1 MTNVHFPVYILLLL
15 LIYAIFI
22 PLSKGGYN
30 NKFKIQTVSVLA
42 IAWALSSTLLI
53 YVLKEGSFMYN
64 FGNWSPTIGIQFAVD
79 EFSALMTFVVLT
91 LATLII
97 IYSLKDIEHEIAEPQ
112 FLSYYT
118 LIFLLLFSMIGMIFT
133 NDLFNLY
140 VFLEILSI
148 TSYGIISIKRSKDN
162 LMATL
167 KYLIIGTVGSA
178 SILIGI
184 ALLYMVTGY
193 LNMSE
198 VNGVIGGA
206 WQIYPRN
213 ILLSLVFILTGL
225 GIKSAIFPLHTWLP
239 DAHSNAPTPS
249 SALLSGLV
257 VKIYIF
263 SQAKILF
270 RVIGIDII
278 QTIGVPE
285 FITYFAILSM
295 IAGSIFAI
303 GQKDIKRMLAY
314 SSVAQ
319 IGYIFLGLGL
329 ATELGLGAAFFHV
342 ITHALMK
349 ITLFL
354 SAGAII
360 YKTGKRNIDDLKGIG
375 YEMPITMGVFTIA
388 ALGMI
393 GVPGINGFISK
404 WYLSMAVLDANK
416 PIYVVLILISSLL
429 NAIYYLPIIMSA
441 FLKES
446 KSGKNV
452 MVLDSL
458 PKTMLITMV
467 TLAGACII
475 IGIFPNIV
483 MDIIKKAVP
492 TFLFIN

>member
-1 MTNVHFPVYILLLL
+1 MSNVHFPVYILLTLL
-15 LIYAIFI
+15 MYAIFI
-22 PLSKGGYN
+22 PLSKRGYD
-30 NKFKIQTVSVLA
+30 NKFKIQTVAVLG
-42 IAWALSSTLLI
+42 IAWALSLSLLI
-53 YVLKEGSFMYN
+53 YVLKEQPFMYN
-64 FGNWSPTIGIQFAVD
+64 FGNWSPVIGIQFAVD

-118 LIFLLLFSMIGMIFT
+118 LIFLLLFSMIGMVFT

-167 KYLIIGTVGSA
+167 KYLVIGTVGSA

-198 VNGVIGGA
+198 VNGAIGQV

-225 GIKSAIFPLHTWLP
+225 GIKSAVFPLHTWLP

-257 VKIYIF
+257 VKIYMF
-263 SQAKILF
+263 SIAKILF
-270 RVIGIDII
+270 RVIGIDIVKAI
-278 QTIGVPE
+278 EVPE

-329 ATELGLGAAFFHV
+329 ATELGLAAAFFHV

-404 WYLSMAVLDANK
+404 WYLSMALLDANK
-416 PIYVVLILISSLL
+416 PIYVVVILISSLL
-429 NAIYYLPIIMSA
+429 NAVYYLPIIMSA

-446 KSGKNV
+446 KTRKNV
-452 MVLDSL
+452 MVLDRL
-458 PKTMLITMV
+458 PKTMLITMLV
-467 TLAGACII
+467 IGVACIV

>member
-1 MTNVHFPVYILLLL
+1 MSNVHFPVYILLTLL
-15 LIYAIFI
+15 MYAIFI
-22 PLSKGGYN
+22 PLSKRGYD
-30 NKFKIQTVSVLA
+30 NKFKIQTVGVLGL
-42 IAWALSSTLLI
+42 AWALSLSLLI
-53 YVLKEGSFMYN
+53 YVLKEQSFMYN
-64 FGNWSPTIGIQFAVD
+64 FGNWSPVIGIQFAVD

-97 IYSLKDIEHEIAEPQ
+97 IYSLKDIEHEIAEAQ

-118 LIFLLLFSMIGMIFT
+118 LIFLLLFSMVGMIFT

-148 TSYGIISIKRSKDN
+148 SSYGIISIKRSKDN

-167 KYLIIGTVGSA
+167 KYLVIGTVGSA

-198 VNGVIGGA
+198 ANGVIGQA

-263 SQAKILF
+263 SIAKILF
-270 RVIGIDII
+270 RVIGIDIVKA
-278 QTIGVPE
+278 IGVPE

-295 IAGSIFAI
+295 IAGSVFAI

-319 IGYIFLGLGL
+319 IGYIILGLGL
-329 ATELGLGAAFFHV
+329 ATELGLAAAFFHV

-375 YEMPITMGVFTIA
+375 YEMPVTMGVFTIA

-393 GVPGINGFISK
+393 GVPGINGFVSK
-404 WYLSMAVLDANK
+404 WYLSLAVLEANK
-416 PIYVVLILISSLL
+416 PIYVVVILISSLL
-429 NAIYYLPIIMSA
+429 NAVYYLPIIMSA
-441 FLKES
+441 YLKEN
-446 KSGKNV
+446 KTRKNI
-452 MVLDSL
+452 MVLDDL
-458 PKTMLITMV
+458 PKTMLITMAV
-467 TLAGACII
+467 IGVACII
-475 IGIFPNIV
+475 MGVFPNVV

>member
-1 MTNVHFPVYILLLL
+1 MSNVHFPVYILLTLL
-15 LIYAIFI
+15 MYAIFI
-22 PLSKGGYN
+22 PLSKRGYD
-30 NKFKIQTVSVLA
+30 NKFKIQTVGVLGL
-42 IAWALSSTLLI
+42 AWALSLSLLI
-53 YVLKEGSFMYN
+53 YVLKEQSFMYN
-64 FGNWSPTIGIQFAVD
+64 FGNWSPVIGIQFVVD

-97 IYSLKDIEHEIAEPQ
+97 IYSLKDIEHEIAEAQ

-118 LIFLLLFSMIGMIFT
+118 LIFLLLFSMVGMVFT

-148 TSYGIISIKRSKDN
+148 SSYGIISIKRSKDN

-167 KYLIIGTVGSA
+167 KYLVIGTVGSA

-198 VNGVIGGA
+198 VNGVIGQA

-263 SQAKILF
+263 SIAKILF
-270 RVIGIDII
+270 RVIGLDIVKA
-278 QTIGVPE
+278 IGVPE

-295 IAGSIFAI
+295 IAGSVFAI

-319 IGYIFLGLGL
+319 IGYIILGLGL
-329 ATELGLGAAFFHV
+329 ATELGLAAAFFHV

-393 GVPGINGFISK
+393 GVPGINGFVSK
-404 WYLSMAVLDANK
+404 WYLSLAVLEANK
-416 PIYVVLILISSLL
+416 PIYVVVILISSLL
-429 NAIYYLPIIMSA
+429 NAVYYLPIIMSA
-441 FLKES
+441 FLKEN
-446 KSGKNV
+446 KTRKNF
-452 MVLDSL
+452 MVLDDL
-458 PKTMLITMV
+458 PKTMLITMAV
-467 TLAGACII
+467 IGVACII
-475 IGIFPNIV
+475 MGVFPNVV

>member
-1 MTNVHFPVYILLLL
+1 MNNVHFPVYILFVLLM
-15 LIYAIFI
+15 YAIFI
-22 PLSKGGYN
+22 PLSKRGYD
-30 NKFKIQTVSVLA
+30 NKFKIQTLGVLG
-42 IAWALSSTLLI
+42 IVWALSLSLLI
-53 YVLKEGSFMYN
+53 YVLKEQSFMYN
-64 FGNWSPTIGIQFAVD
+64 FGNWSPVIGIQFAVD

-112 FLSYYT
+112 FISYYT
-118 LIFLLLFSMIGMIFT
+118 LIFLLLFSMVGMVFT

-167 KYLIIGTVGSA
+167 KYLVIGTVGSA

-198 VNGVIGGA
+198 INGVIGQV
-206 WQIYPRN
+206 WEIYPRN

-225 GIKSAIFPLHTWLP
+225 GIKSAIFPVHTWLP

-257 VKIYIF
+257 VKIYII
-263 SQAKILF
+263 SIAKILF
-270 RVIGIDII
+270 RVIGVDIVKA
-278 QTIGVPE
+278 IGIPE

-319 IGYIFLGLGL
+319 IGYIFLGIGL
-329 ATELGLGAAFFHV
+329 ATELGLAAAFFHIV
-342 ITHALMK
+342 SHALMK

-375 YEMPITMGVFTIA
+375 YEMPLTMGVFTIA

-404 WYLSMAVLDANK
+404 WYLGMAVLDANK
-416 PIYVVLILISSLL
+416 PLYVIVILISSIL
-429 NAIYYLPIIMSA
+429 NAVYYLPIIMSA

-446 KSGKNV
+446 KTRKNI
-452 MVLDSL
+452 MLLDAL
-458 PKTMLITMV
+458 PKTMLFTMLV
-467 TLAGACII
+467 IAGACII
-475 IGIFPNIV
+475 MGLFPNIV

-492 TFLFIN
+492 TFLY

>member
-1 MTNVHFPVYILLLL
+1 MSNVHFPVYILLTLL
-15 LIYAIFI
+15 MYAIFI
-22 PLSKGGYN
+22 PLSKRGYD
-30 NKFKIQTVSVLA
+30 NKFKIKTLAVLS
-42 IAWALSSTLLI
+42 IAWALSLSLLI
-53 YVLKEGSFMYN
+53 YVLKEQSFMYN
-64 FGNWSPTIGIQFAVD
+64 FGNWGPAIGIQFAVD
-79 EFSALMTFVVLT
+79 EFSALMTFLVMT

-112 FLSYYT
+112 FFSYYT
-118 LIFLLLFSMIGMIFT
+118 LVFLLLFSMIGMIFT

-148 TSYGIISIKRSKDN
+148 SSYGIISIKRTKDN

-167 KYLIIGTVGSA
+167 KYLVIGTVGSA

-184 ALLYMVTGY
+184 ALLYMATGY

-198 VNGVIGGA
+198 VNGVIGQA

-225 GIKSAIFPLHTWLP
+225 GIKSAVFPLHTWLP

-263 SQAKILF
+263 SIAKILF
-270 RVIGIDII
+270 RVIGIDIVKA
-278 QTIGVPE
+278 IGVTG
-285 FITYFAILSM
+285 FISYFAILSM

-329 ATELGLGAAFFHV
+329 ATELGLAAAFFHV

-416 PIYVVLILISSLL
+416 PIYVVVILISSLL
-429 NAIYYLPIIMSA
+429 NAVYYLPIIMSA

-446 KSGKNV
+446 KTRKNV
-452 MVLDSL
+452 MVLDVL

-467 TLAGACII
+467 VIAGACII
-475 IGIFPNIV
+475 MGVFPNIV

-492 TFLFIN
+492 TFQ

>member
-1 MTNVHFPVYILLLL
+1 MNNIHFPVYILLILL
-15 LIYAIFI
+15 VYAIFI
-22 PLSKGGYN
+22 PLRKRGYD
-30 NKFKIQTVSVLA
+30 NKFKIQTVGVLGV
-42 IAWALSSTLLI
+42 IWALSLSLLI
-53 YVLKEGSFMYN
+53 YVLKEQSFMYN
-64 FGNWSPTIGIQFAVD
+64 FGNWSPVLGIQFAVD
-79 EFSALMTFVVLT
+79 EFSTLMTFVVLT

-167 KYLIIGTVGSA
+167 KYLVIGTVGSA

-198 VNGVIGGA
+198 ANGIINQV

-263 SQAKILF
+263 SIAKILF
-270 RVIGIDII
+270 RVIGVDVVRA
-278 QTIGVPE
+278 IGVPE

-295 IAGSIFAI
+295 IVGSIFAI

-329 ATELGLGAAFFHV
+329 ATELGLAAALFHV

-375 YEMPITMGVFTIA
+375 YEMPVTMGVFTVA

-404 WYLSMAVLDANK
+404 WYLGVAVLDANK
-416 PIYVVLILISSLL
+416 PIYVLIIIISSIL
-429 NAIYYLPIIMSA
+429 NAIYYLPVIRSA
-441 FLKES
+441 FLQES
-446 KSGKNV
+446 KTRKNV
-452 MVLDSL
+452 MVLDRL
-458 PKTMLITMV
+458 PKTMFITMV
-467 TLAGACII
+467 VMAGACIVM
-475 IGIFPNIV
+475 GIFPNIV